1 MPFAYDPNAPEPT
14 AWLDF
19 LASVWDDDKDSI
31 ALLQEYFGYVLS
43 GRLDMQKLLMLVG
56 PTRSGK
62 GTIAR
67 VLTALMGGRHNVPG
81 PTLASMNTNFGLS
94 PLIGKPLAIIA
105 DARLGNSA
113 LTVVER
119 LLSITGEDTLT
130 VDRKYREPWTGKL
143 PTRFVI
149 LTNELPKF
157 KDASGVIANQFL
169 ILRMTESFLG
179 REDHGLAGELRAELA
194 EILDWSLQGLDRL
207 NRNGRFTVPASSQD
221 VATADGRPGVAGVGV
236 RPRQLRPRTR
246 GDRHRERS
254 LRRVAVLGRAE
265 RPSTRVED
273 HLRPRPTRSGTRV
286 ARQPTVDRRQEG
298 AHLHPSRTP
307 KAVLAMDL
315 NKQCRFILCILCRMM
330 NPQVNGHFCLHRMRH
345 RMRRLSFRQTGRS
358 TVRAQDAQDETA
370 L

>member
-1 MPFAYDPNAPEPT
+1 MAAIGHLSSETDTPAWIDTRTANASAEQVISCQNGLLDLDDRTLHEHSPSLFNLVHVPFAYDPNAPEPT

-19 LASVWDDDKDSI
+19 LASVWYDDKDSI
-31 ALLQEYFGYVLS
+31 LLLQEYFGYVLS

-113 LTVVER
+113 LTIVER

-130 VDRKYREPWTGKL
+130 VDRKYREPWTGRL

-149 LTNELPKF
+149 LTNELPEF

-169 ILRMTESFLG
+169 TLRMTESFLG
-179 REDHGLAGELRAELA
+179 RENHGLAGELRAELA
-194 EILDWSLQGLDRL
+194 EIFDWSLQGLDRL
-207 NRNGRFTVPASSQD
+207 NRNGRFTVPASSHD
-221 VATADGRPGVAGVGV
+221 VALLMADLASPVSAFVRENCIREPGATVTVNDLYA
-236 RPRQLRPRTR
+236 
-246 GDRHRERS
+246 EWRS
-254 LRRVAVLGRAE
+254 WAE
-265 RPSTRVED
+265 
-273 HLRPRPTRSGTRV
+273 
-286 ARQPTVDRRQEG
+286 Q
-298 AHLHPSRTP
+298 
-307 KAVLAMDL
+307 
-315 NKQCRFILCILCRMM
+315 
-330 NPQVNGHFCLHRMRH
+330 NGHPPGSKITFGRDLRAVVPELHASQQSIDGKRVH
-345 RMRRLSFRQTGRS
+345 TYTRLGLRK
-358 TVRAQDAQDETA
+358 
-370 L
+370 LY

>member
-1 MPFAYDPNAPEPT
+1 
-14 AWLDF
+14 
-19 LASVWDDDKDSI
+19 
-31 ALLQEYFGYVLS
+31 
-43 GRLDMQKLLMLVG
+43 
-56 PTRSGK
+56 
-62 GTIAR
+62 
-67 VLTALMGGRHNVPG
+67 MGGRHNVPG

-113 LTVVER
+113 LTIVER

-130 VDRKYREPWTGKL
+130 VDRKYREPWTGRL

-149 LTNELPKF
+149 LTNELPEF

-169 ILRMTESFLG
+169 TLRMTESFLG
-179 REDHGLAGELRAELA
+179 RENHGLAGELRAELA
-194 EILDWSLQGLDRL
+194 EIFDWSLQGLDRL
-207 NRNGRFTVPASSQD
+207 NRNGRFTVPASSHD
-221 VATADGRPGVAGVGV
+221 VALLMADLASPVSAFV
-236 RPRQLRPRTR
+236 RENCIARTR

-330 NPQVNGHFCLHRMRH
+330 NPQVNGHFCLHRMR
-345 RMRRLSFRQTGRS
+345 
-358 TVRAQDAQDETA
+358 AQDAQVEFSANRQVNGSCTGCTG
-370 L
+370 